1 MKTTTSFLAFLSC
14 FLFASIAQAAS
25 ISVSPIRIDVP
36 APASSASVNLRN
48 EAALP
53 ANIQIRIFKWVL
65 KDGDDFY
72 EETDDVV
79 ATPPVATVPP
89 AGSALV
95 RIVRT
100 SNGPVTGEESYRL
113 VVDEIPDAN
122 RIRNSG
128 VSMALRYVIPVFF
141 LNGDADQ
148 PRLAWSIRTEG
159 GKRMLVATNSGDRS
173 SRISNLRL
181 DKTVLFGGLAGYV
194 LGHSTRMWPLPA
206 KASGGRVTAD
216 SNNGPIDAPLSR

>member
-1 MKTTTSFLAFLSC
+1 MKITSSFLAFLAC
-14 FLFASIAQAAS
+14 LLVPHIAQAAS

-53 ANIQIRIFKWVL
+53 VNIQIRIFKWVL
-65 KDGDDFY
+65 KNGEDFY
-72 EETDDVV
+72 EESDDVV

-113 VVDEIPDAN
+113 IVDEIPDAN

-128 VSMALRYVIPVFF
+128 VNMALRYVIPVFF
-141 LNGDADQ
+141 INGDAVQ
-148 PRLAWSIRTEG
+148 PKLVWSIRTEG
-159 GKRMLVATNSGDRS
+159 AKRMLAATNTGDRS

-206 KASGGRVTAD
+206 KVSGGRVTAD